1 MEEIRSN
8 YECGAQKL
16 YFKKYFYKNE
26 DNYDILKKFK
36 LKKNAFEE
44 KTFKMHANHAKK
56 CIAHVNFI

>member
-36 LKKNAFEE
+36 LKKNI
-44 KTFKMHANHAKK
+44 
-56 CIAHVNFI
+56 CIWGKNIQNACKSC